1 MEMMRRGALLVL
13 LGAQSDAYQL
23 AARPL
28 PLVHKPLAVRPKAA
42 QLPLM
47 CDAAVVP
54 PADEPASQG
63 FRSRVKK
70 LFSFD
75 KDKLKRSGVDAVF
88 TYGVVSNINVGF
100 TVALAWSTFSKTSGM
115 SPLAPGQWKPFLA
128 TYLAIYATLGT
139 LLRPVRLA
147 IAVGATPIYSNFV
160 LRVRDLL
167 PFRSSRPA
175 LNRSLALFVVS
186 GVLNVC
192 GTSGIILFGAWIAGV
207 ISGVPAFP
215 PGWQSPF

>member
-1 MEMMRRGALLVL
+1 MRRAAAALLL
-13 LGAQSDAYQL
+13 LGAHSDANQL
-23 AARPL
+23 AARSL
-28 PLVHKPLAVRPKAA
+28 PLVRTPLAVRPAA
-42 QLPLM
+42 LLPSM

-54 PADEPASQG
+54 PADEPASLG
-63 FRSRVKK
+63 LGARVKK

-75 KDKLKRSGVDAVF
+75 KEKLKRSGVDAVF

-100 TVALAWSTFSKTSGM
+100 TVALAWGTFSKSSGL
-115 SPLAPGQWKPFLA
+115 SPLVPGQWKPFLA

-167 PFRSSRPA
+167 PFRKSRPA
-175 LNRSLALFVVS
+175 LNRSLALFMVS

-192 GTSGIILFGAWIAGV
+192 GTSGIIFFGAWIAGV
-207 ISGVPAFP
+207 VSGVPAFP
-215 PGWQSPF
+215 PGWKSPF

>member
-1 MEMMRRGALLVL
+1 
-13 LGAQSDAYQL
+13 
-23 AARPL
+23 
-28 PLVHKPLAVRPKAA
+28 
-42 QLPLM
+42 M
-47 CDAAVVP
+47 CDATAVP
-54 PADEPASQG
+54 PADEPALG
-63 FRSRVKK
+63 FGAWVKK

-75 KDKLKRSGVDAVF
+75 KEALRRSGVDAVF

-100 TVALAWSTFSKTSGM
+100 SVALAWGTFSKSSGL
-115 SPLAPGQWKPFLA
+115 SPLVPGQWKPFLA

-147 IAVGATPIYSNFV
+147 IALGATPIYSNFV
-160 LRVRDLL
+160 RRVRDIL

-175 LNRSLALFVVS
+175 LNRSLALFLVS
-186 GVLNVC
+186 VVLNVFC
-192 GTSGIILFGAWIAGV
+192 TSGIIVFGAWIAGV

>member
-1 MEMMRRGALLVL
+1 
-13 LGAQSDAYQL
+13 
-23 AARPL
+23 
-28 PLVHKPLAVRPKAA
+28 
-42 QLPLM
+42 
-47 CDAAVVP
+47 
-54 PADEPASQG
+54 
-63 FRSRVKK
+63 
-70 LFSFD
+70 
-75 KDKLKRSGVDAVF
+75 
-88 TYGVVSNINVGF
+88 
-100 TVALAWSTFSKTSGM
+100 M
-115 SPLAPGQWKPFLA
+115 S
-128 TYLAIYATLGT
+128 IYATLGT

-160 LRVRDLL
+160 LRVRELL